1 MANNNTVQLQM
12 DKEKV
17 TGGIRVRRV
26 VANVV
31 LVFLC
36 VLCLIWFYMLFVNA
50 TLNHGQLTSGIL
62 RMYPGTNFGENFR
75 LLMGG
80 KQIALTEITPEMR
93 AELSESDIAKIE
105 AKNADLQ
112 KQIDE
117 ANKTPFIKLIA
128 HSKVWKG
135 LLNSLIIAVGSA
147 VLCTYFST
155 MTAYAIHCYNFKA
168 KKFIFTF
175 ILMIMTIPTQVTAV
189 GFVRLM
195 RTIHLHDTF
204 LPLIVPAIA
213 APVTFFYMKQYMDS
227 TLPIQIVEAARI
239 DGSGEFRTF
248 NTIVLPMMKPAIA
261 VQAIFTFVGSW
272 NNYFVPSLILDS
284 AKNKT
289 LPILIWEQRNTDWKN
304 FNMGTVYM
312 MILLSIFPVIVVYF
326 LLSKYIVGGVA
337 LGSVKG

>member
-248 NTIVLPMMKPAIA
+248 NTIVMPMMKPAIA

-272 NNYFVPSLILDS
+272 NNYFTPALILKSD
-284 AKNKT
+284 KNKT
-289 LPILIWEQRNTDWKN
+289 LPILIATLRSADYMK
-304 FNMGTVYM
+304 FDMGQVYM
-312 MILLSIFPVIVVYF
+312 MIMLSIFPVIVVYL

-337 LGSVKG
+337 LGAVKG